1 MTYASVMITLELGRS
16 NTRLLNVAHDLAEQ
30 FDADVI
36 GIAVSQPR
44 QMIYGEAFVSS
55 GTIEQ
60 DVMEADATLEV
71 AGNEFRTAFKSYPH
85 NIEWRAAT
93 ILQTTADYV
102 ARQARC
108 ASLVVTGAQSE
119 QIWRTNSFINK
130 GDLVLK
136 AGRPVLIVPEAA
148 ESFVSEHILVAWKDT
163 REARRST
170 LDALP
175 LLKKAAHVT
184 VVEMSTHSG
193 LVDAQHSV
201 DDVAKW
207 MKQQGI
213 HAEPMVTQATE
224 GDTHWLD
231 TIAQRQG
238 ADIVVAGAYGHS
250 RLREWVFGG
259 FTRTLLL
266 PINRFSFLSH

>member
-1 MTYASVMITLELGRS
+1 MTYASIMITLELGQS

-30 FDADVI
+30 FDAHVI

-44 QMIYGEAFVSS
+44 QMMYGEMYVSS
-55 GTIEQ
+55 GKIEQ
-60 DVMEADATLEV
+60 DIMEADATHKV
-71 AGNEFRTAFKSYPH
+71 AEDEFRTAFKSRAGKFD
-85 NIEWRAAT
+85 WRAAT
-93 ILQTTADYV
+93 VLETTSDYV
-102 ARQARC
+102 ARLARC

-119 QIWRTNSFINK
+119 SALHTNRFLNK

-148 ESFVSEHILVAWKDT
+148 ERFVHKNILVAWKDT

-175 LLKKAAHVT
+175 LLKEAAHVT
-184 VVEMSTHSG
+184 VVE
-193 LVDAQHSV
+193 LVTEAGQIEAQRNV
-201 DDVAKW
+201 NDVAHW
-207 MKQQGI
+207 LKQQGVA
-213 HAEPMVTQATE
+213 AEPLVTQASG
-224 GDTHWLD
+224 GDTQWLD
-231 TIAQRQG
+231 TIAQQQE

-259 FTRTLLL
+259 FTRTLMH